1 MSKLFRSPTRSAGA
15 EADPTL
21 PVRAH
26 LIAGLFYPFWYLL
39 IPVDA
44 RDAWWTW
51 GGVSLV
57 FLGSAGLA
65 SQWNWLR
72 CQLRDM
78 FPGPW
83 LSTLQMY
90 VLAWLNNMHIFY
102 TVGCAMAVLA
112 ISASIASTAG
122 LARYGFFV
130 SGLGL
135 ILYILDPDPVKVAC
149 WGGLLPVIAIA
160 YQRLSVTLAH
170 ERLAENYRSQLE
182 RDVTQQ
188 THELSETNRRLRSEM
203 EERARLE
210 EELRLASK
218 LEAVGRL
225 AGGVAHEFNNLLTRI
240 RLYADLA
247 LQSVT
252 ARSPVREDIDEIQK
266 AGHQAADLIRQLL
279 TFSRQG
285 PVSQEVVDINGVVES
300 SRSMM
305 QHLLGESRA
314 LGIFLG
320 DGPLA
325 VVADRQQLEQ
335 VLVNLTLNA
344 CDAMPD
350 HGRVTIETTACRR
363 RDPIMSDH
371 AHEIRET
378 EYVLLTFTDTGT
390 GMDSETLAR
399 AFDPF
404 FTRKPT
410 HSGSGL
416 GLSIVHGILHQAGG
430 HVSVRSEPGKGA
442 RFELYWPRTAEIP
455 SDPPA
460 PTRSRELRG
469 GSERVL
475 LIEDEERLRLALE
488 RLLRSV
494 GYNVQSSENAETA
507 LGIAV
512 QETGPIHLL
521 LSDVV
526 MPGMSGLELA
536 DALRRVHPE
545 TRVLLI
551 SGYAERGTGSQPDM
565 PSGMTF
571 LAKPFDPGDLM
582 AKIRDVLDAPTR
594 R

>member
-1 MSKLFRSPTRSAGA
+1 MSKLLRSPRRSAGA
-15 EADPTL
+15 DADPNL
-21 PVRAH
+21 PVRAT
-26 LIAGLFYPFWYLL
+26 LIAGLVYPFWYLL

-51 GGVSLV
+51 IGVSLV
-57 FLGSAGLA
+57 FLVSAGFAWQRPSL
-65 SQWNWLR
+65 QR
-72 CQLRDM
+72 QLRDM

-90 VLAWLNNMHIFY
+90 VLAWLNDMHIFY
-102 TVGCAMAVLA
+102 TIGSAMAVLA
-112 ISASIASTAG
+112 IAASIASTAG

-135 ILYILDPDPVKVAC
+135 TLYILDPDPVKVAC

-170 ERLAENYRSQLE
+170 ARLAEDYRGQLE
-182 RDVTQQ
+182 RDVTQR
-188 THELSETNRRLRSEM
+188 TYELSETNRRLRCEM

-247 LQSVT
+247 LENVP
-252 ARSPVREDIDEIQK
+252 AKSPVRQDIDEIQK
-266 AGHQAADLIRQLL
+266 AGHQAADLTRQLL

-285 PVSQEVVDINGVVES
+285 VVSQEVVDINEMVES

-305 QHLLGESRA
+305 QHLLGESRELA
-314 LGIFLG
+314 IYLG

-325 VVADRQQLEQ
+325 VVADRRQLEQ

-350 HGRVTIETTACRR
+350 HGRLTVETTACRR
-363 RDPIMSDH
+363 GDPTVGEP
-371 AHEIRET
+371 AREIRET
-378 EYVLLTFTDTGT
+378 EYVLLTFSDTGI

-410 HSGSGL
+410 NSGSGL

-430 HVSVRSEPGKGA
+430 HVSVWSEPGKGA
-442 RFELYWPRTAEIP
+442 RFELYWPRTSEIP
-455 SDPPA
+455 PDAPA
-460 PTRSRELRG
+460 PMRSRELRG
-469 GSERVL
+469 GTERVL
-475 LIEDEERLRLALE
+475 LIEDEEHIRLALE
-488 RLLRSV
+488 RLLRSG
-494 GYNVQSSENAETA
+494 GYSVQSCENGEAALRIAE
-507 LGIAV
+507 
-512 QETGPIHLL
+512 QETGPIHLMV
-521 LSDVV
+521 SDVV

-536 DALRRVHPE
+536 DALRHVHPE
-545 TRVLLI
+545 TKILLI
-551 SGYAERGTGSQPDM
+551 SGYLERSSAPQPQR
-565 PSGMTF
+565 PRGIAF

-582 AKIRDVLDAPTR
+582 AKIRDVLDAPTGR
-594 R
+594 